1 MPVFF
6 GAWFTAE
13 PNRNATWY
21 IVTGD
26 LLGNQVNAQILQTKR
41 NLASPTFTTTNS
53 EIGKAQISLIDPE
66 KFLFSYQFTGGS
78 NAGRSGGE
86 IMQHVFAGL
95 VPAVPDIT
103 GHYYN
108 PAESG
113 WGQTYESYISDG
125 VAQQFILTYLYD
137 AAGEPRWVLG
147 SFADNLPSGPANT
160 YEVHCPGCAWLDIG
174 PTTKSAGTQSRKF
187 SNGFG
192 NAIIGTQ
199 FVLPAPLSGNW
210 IKNAVTVTPLSDRQ
224 Q

>member
-1 MPVFF
+1 M
-6 GAWFTAE
+6 E
-13 PNRNATWY
+13 H
-21 IVTGD
+21 
-26 LLGNQVNAQILQTKR
+26 L
-41 NLASPTFTTTNS
+41 
-53 EIGKAQISLIDPE
+53 
-66 KFLFSYQFTGGS
+66 FTG
-78 NAGRSGGE
+78 R
-86 IMQHVFAGL
+86 
-95 VPAVPDIT
+95 VPAMPDIT

-137 AAGEPRWVLG
+137 AAGEPRWVLA
-147 SFADNLPSGPANT
+147 SLADNLAGGPANT

-174 PTTKSAGTQSRKF
+174 PTIKPAGTQSRMF
-187 SNGFG
+187 PNGFG
-192 NAIIGTQ
+192 NAIISTQ